1 LIGGDT
7 PGAPSREA
15 AGEDP
20 VERAQ
25 LRWRCRR
32 GMRELDVLLIHF
44 FEASFDGLCTADK
57 RAFRA
62 ILDLPDP
69 ELQAYLIAGHA
80 SEDPEREALLGR
92 IRSSLH
98 P

>member
-1 LIGGDT
+1 LTSGT
-7 PGAPSREA
+7 SGAQSRDA
-15 AGEDP
+15 AGQHQ

-44 FEASFDGLCTADK
+44 FEASFDGLGDAEK
-57 RAFRA
+57 QAFRA
-62 ILDLPDP
+62 ILELPDP

-80 SEDPEREALLGR
+80 SDDPQLESLLGR

>member
-1 LIGGDT
+1 MD
-7 PGAPSREA
+7 S
-15 AGEDP
+15 DSDSD
-20 VERAQ
+20 RAR

-44 FEASFDGLCTADK
+44 FEASFDALNEMEKET
-57 RAFRA
+57 FRA
-62 ILDLPDP
+62 ILELPDP

-80 SEDPEREALLGR
+80 SDDPDFEALFGR
-92 IRSSLH
+92 IRTSLH